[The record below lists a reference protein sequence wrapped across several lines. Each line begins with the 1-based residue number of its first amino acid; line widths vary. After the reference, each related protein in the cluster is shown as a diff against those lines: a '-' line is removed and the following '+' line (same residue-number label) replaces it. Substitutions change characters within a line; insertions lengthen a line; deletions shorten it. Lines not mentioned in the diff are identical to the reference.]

1 MVRYANCTI
10 SSNMEQRP
18 SEFAE
23 SPTAIRSDSDGFNRI
38 LGDLMDRLV
47 TRAVLGSPQDMFA
60 IEEVKLTDFRNLYGL
75 VQCTPD
81 LSQHF
86 CNVSLRNAL
95 DAIPTCCGGRDGG
108 RVLAPSCTIRYESG
122 PFFETNGTTVTLF
135 LLRIH
140 LRSHRPTQP
149 SLLDGAGWDKAIPET
164 ALNQSWVFLKILKP
178 VQTCIGKRSNI
189 SRIVLITT
197 EVPTVIV
204 LLIILIW
211 FFVRRARK
219 EKVEND
225 EIISVESSQFNFST
239 ITVATNN
246 FSNGNK
252 LGREGFGDVYKGVLS
267 NGQDIAVKRLSK
279 KTDQGKGFLCNVDKF
294 RSTLELVGKAILS
307 ACHIQNR
314 IPYKKKCIYSK
325 YEDNTCVVIC
335 LYVDDMLIFGTNL
348 EVVCDTKKFLEHY
361 VENILRKFER
371 FDCKLVSTPYDPS
384 SQLKKNREH
393 SVAQIE
399 YAPIIG
405 SLMYLMNCTRPD
417 IAYAAVSWKSAKQT
431 YITRST
437 MEAEFIALEKAS
449 SEAECLRNLLA
460 DIPLWTR
467 PAPSV
472 SMRCDSQAA
481 IAKTKSKIF
490 NGKNRHIRLRHNIMR
505 QLLETGIISLEFVRS
520 ELNLVDPLTKPL
532 NKKLMEETLRGMG
545 LMPITEVIH
554 LIQSGLLI
562 KNIYKT
568 YDLILA

>member
-95 DAIPTCCGGRDGG
+95 DAIPTDI
-108 RVLAPSCTIRYESG
+108 VPPANSSSQP
-122 PFFETNGTTVTLF
+122 PTN
-135 LLRIH
+135 
-140 LRSHRPTQP
+140 P
-149 SLLDGAGWDKAIPET
+149 AIP
-164 ALNQSWVFLKILKP
+164 P
-178 VQTCIGKRSNI
+178 GKRSNI

-267 NGQDIAVKRLSK
+267 NGQDIAVERLSK

-348 EVVCDTKKFLEHY
+348 EVVCETKKF
-361 VENILRKFER
+361 
-371 FDCKLVSTPYDPS
+371 LVSTPYDPS

-399 YAPIIG
+399 YAQIIG

-490 NGKNRHIRLRHNIMR
+490 NGKNRHIRLRHNIMW

-554 LIQSGLLI
+554 LIQSSLLI